1 MKKINTISNK
11 GLYGSNL
18 VSRRDFLK
26 KQGQAALFAAA
37 AAKAGFI
44 FPSGAGAEDIP
55 DIAVSRGGP
64 DKAVRDAV
72 EALGGMGAFV
82 NPGDRVVIK
91 PNMSFAHPPE
101 RATNTH
107 PLLVKA
113 LAEMCI
119 QAGAS
124 RVLVLDNPL
133 QNADQC
139 MEMSGISAACASID
153 NTSVRTFNASRFFEK
168 VSLDQA
174 LNMKEADVMRD
185 VLESDVLI
193 AAPVAKSHSGT
204 GVSLSMKGMM
214 GLIRDRGIM
223 HRRYNL
229 SSAIVDLCT
238 FLRADLAIIDATR
251 VLSSHGPFGPG
262 EVIEADR
269 VIASRDMVA
278 ADSMAVDMFPWYGRD
293 VKPANVAHISEAH
306 KRGLGRMDLENLNIK
321 TIKA

>member
-1 MKKINTISNK
+1 MKKSITNSDRK
-11 GLYGSNL
+11 FSASNL
-18 VSRRDFLK
+18 FSRRDFLK

-37 AAKAGFI
+37 AAKAGLI
-44 FPSGAGAEDIP
+44 FPSGADAEDMP
-55 DIAVSRGGP
+55 DIAVGRGGP
-64 DKAVRDAV
+64 DKAVRSAV
-72 EALGGMGAFV
+72 EALGGMTAFV
-82 NPGDRVVIK
+82 NPGDKVVIK
-91 PNMSFAHPPE
+91 PNMSFAQPPE

-124 RVLVLDNPL
+124 KVMILDNPL
-133 QNADQC
+133 QNAEQC
-139 MEMSGISAACASID
+139 MDKSGIKAACANVA
-153 NTSVRTFNASRFFEK
+153 NTSVYTFNAGRFFEK

-174 LNMKEADVMRD
+174 VNMKEADVMRD

-238 FLRADLAIIDATR
+238 FLRADLAVIDATR
-251 VLSSHGPFGPG
+251 VLASHGPFGPG

-269 VIASRDMVA
+269 VVASRDMVA
-278 ADSMAVDMFPWYGRD
+278 ADAMVVGMFPWYGRD
-293 VKPANVAHISEAH
+293 IKPANVAYIAEAH
-306 KRGLGRMDLENLNIK
+306 ERGLGRMDLENLNIK
-321 TIKA
+321 TIKT